1 MSMRGL
7 MLGLIVLS
15 ASCGEAP
22 PPPAKSEGP
31 RMVRVHVSNA
41 SRFDICRVEACGN
54 EARLVSAQGAAAPA
68 TPLKPH
74 GADLYEVKKCSGTLK
89 AVACPT
95 PENPNPCLK
104 AEGGTVDDGTMFRVI
119 TCSL

>member
-1 MSMRGL
+1 MRGI
-7 MLGLIVLS
+7 MFVVVFT

-22 PPPAKSEGP
+22 PPAAKSEPP

-54 EARLVSAQGAAAPA
+54 VGRLVSADAAGTSPA
-68 TPLKPH
+68 LKPLS
-74 GADLYEVKKCSGTLK
+74 ADVYEVKKCTGTLK

-95 PENPNPCLK
+95 AENPAPCLK
-104 AEGGTVDDGTMFRVI
+104 AEGGTVDDGTMFRVLN
-119 TCSL
+119 CSL